1 MQDFSDILENWY
13 KSNGRYDLPW
23 RNVTDP
29 YLIWISE
36 IILQQ
41 TRVAQGMDYYKRF
54 IEHFPNVFSLAE
66 ASEDDV
72 LKQWQG
78 LGYYSRARNLHLS
91 AKMVAERGTF
101 PTTYEEIRQ
110 LKGIGEYTA
119 SAICSFAYHQ
129 NYAVVD
135 GNVYRVLSRIFDIHT
150 PIDSTAGKKEFNLLA
165 NELLDKRHPHIYNSA
180 IMDFGA
186 IQCTPKSPNCQECPF
201 IDKCMAF
208 QNKTIQDLPVKS
220 KKTAVTNRYFVYVYI
235 EDDEKILLRRRG
247 AGDIW
252 QGLYEPYLIE
262 FDTPPEEKEVLNRIA
277 KLTDDKSCI
286 QIVAKGLKHVLTH
299 RILWIDCYKLTTQKI
314 PHFEGFIAINKE
326 DRDSYA
332 TPKIVTTIFKSI
344 DNE

>member
-1 MQDFSDILENWY
+1 MQDFANILENWY

-66 ASEDDV
+66 ANEDDV

-91 AKMVAERGTF
+91 AKIIAERGTF

-135 GNVYRVLSRIFDIHT
+135 GNVYRVLSRIFDIHS

-165 NELLDKRHPHIYNSA
+165 NELLDKKHPHIYNSA

-186 IQCTPKSPNCQECPF
+186 IQCTPKLPNCERCPF
-201 IDKCMAF
+201 NGKCLAF

-220 KKTAVTNRYFVYVYI
+220 KKAAVINRYFVYIYI
-235 EDDEKILLRRRG
+235 EDNEKILLRRRG

-252 QGLYEPYLIE
+252 QGLYEPYLLE
-262 FDTPPEEKEVLNRIA
+262 FDTPPKEKEVLNRIA
-277 KLTDDKSCI
+277 KLTDDTSCI
-286 QIVAKGLKHVLTH
+286 QVVAKGLKHILTH
-299 RILWIDCYKLTTQKI
+299 RILWVDCYRLTTKQI
-314 PHFEGFIAINKE
+314 PNFKGFIDVNKE
-326 DRDSYA
+326 DRDNYA
-332 TPKIVTTIFKSI
+332 TPKIVTKIFKSI
-344 DNE
+344 DGE